1 MMYILQQYNGVLGIY
16 PKYCKDNTKD
26 YTHIYIENIED
37 LIFYI
42 KFHLKSNY
50 PDTLLIEDSV
60 FWNKEKKTVY
70 FEYVMKYENDF
81 EDIQS
86 DEFTVQ
92 EIKNINT
99 VLDITKL

>member
-1 MMYILQQYNGVLGIY
+1 MYILQQYNGVLGIY
-16 PKYCKDNTKD
+16 PEYCKDNTKD

-37 LIFYI
+37 FILYI
-42 KFHLKSNY
+42 KYYIKDNY
-50 PDTLLIEDSV
+50 VDSTLIEDSV

-81 EDIQS
+81 EDIGS
-86 DEFTVQ
+86 YVFDIT

>member
-26 YTHIYIENIED
+26 YTRICIENIED

-70 FEYVMKYENDF
+70 FEYVMKYEDDF
-81 EDIQS
+81 EDIGS
-86 DEFTVQ
+86 YVFDII
-92 EIKNINT
+92 EIKNIN
-99 VLDITKL
+99 VILDITKL